1 MIARSCA
8 TSPYPT
14 FWSALRYTPLR
25 VRFLGS
31 DGNTTRKSLS
41 VYFSSSMKISPARL
55 IDTAS
60 PSFVSSGL
68 ALAGGSEMSTP
79 PCIIGA
85 VIMKITSSSSITS
98 IRLTT
103 LTSALR
109 SNRSRRRRRGTSD
122 PAFAHEQRDGRRAEA
137 FHPRVEPIEAA
148 GEDVV
153 AEGSGNRDGER
164 HRRRNQRL
172 RHARRDGRQVPRA
185 LRRNPEKRV
194 DHAEH
199 GAEQSDERAHRTDR
213 RQPWEK
219 AADSIALVRGFG
231 VEQQMQ
237 RLDLRPAERRRGGS
251 IAGDRRRPFA
261 NLLIGNARVGNE
273 MHRADEEPRQRA
285 RRRPLGERARL
296 VQPARPLEFMPVLL
310 GGVRRL

>member
-1 MIARSCA
+1 RISSGWVTSPTLLTPAAFMIARSCA

-98 IRLTT
+98 IKLTT

-122 PAFAHEQRDGRRAEA
+122 PAFAHEQRDGGGAEA
-137 FHPRVEPIEAA
+137 FHSRVEPIQPT
-148 GEDVV
+148 GENVV
-153 AEGSGNRDGER
+153 AEGRRNGHGERDGGC
-164 HRRRNQRL
+164 NQRL
-172 RHARRDGRQVPRA
+172 RHARGDRRQISRA
-185 LRRNPEKRV
+185 LRCDAEKGV
-194 DHAEH
+194 DHTQH
-199 GAEQSDERAHRTDR
+199 GT
-213 RQPWEK
+213 
-219 AADSIALVRGFG
+219 
-231 VEQQMQ
+231 
-237 RLDLRPAERRRGGS
+237 
-251 IAGDRRRPFA
+251 
-261 NLLIGNARVGNE
+261 
-273 MHRADEEPRQRA
+273 EE
-285 RRRPLGERARL
+285 
-296 VQPARPLEFMPVLL
+296 
-310 GGVRRL
+310 